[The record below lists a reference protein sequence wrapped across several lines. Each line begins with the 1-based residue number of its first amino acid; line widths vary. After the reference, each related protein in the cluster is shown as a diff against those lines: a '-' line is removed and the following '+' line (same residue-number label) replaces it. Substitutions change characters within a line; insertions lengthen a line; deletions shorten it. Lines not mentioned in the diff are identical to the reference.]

1 LGKPRE
7 CTNAMI
13 PSGTKNPAN
22 MPFRTK
28 IPQIGESI
36 PRWDAPDKVTGRVL
50 YSSDHYGDGLL
61 WAGAKRAPIPHGRI
75 KAIHVEN
82 AKAVSGVVAVLTHND
97 VKGTNRQ
104 GVIQKDQP
112 VLADQTVRHRGDAV
126 ALVVALDREILAK
139 AIDLITLDMEPLEAV
154 FDVEEAMKPGGVLVH
169 EGRPERNCLLK
180 GEIETGDGAKALE
193 ACDVVVEAVFRLPW
207 QEHAYLETESG
218 WAIFRAD
225 GRLEIVA
232 STQTPFRDRSEVAEA
247 LGLETGQVRIIAP
260 YCGGAF
266 GGKDGIT
273 VQSLL
278 GLAAL
283 HCPGR
288 PVKMW
293 LNREE
298 SFLSSSKRHPAR
310 LYYRL
315 GAMADGTFHA
325 LEARVVYDTGPYD
338 HLGGAVMAL
347 GLEHAG
353 GPYRI
358 PNTSLKAWAVYTNNP
373 VGGAFRGFGV
383 PQVAAA
389 MEQTVDM
396 LASRLSISPLDLR
409 LQNGVMRG
417 DRNPVGGTI
426 GGSTGLSQCLEKIKQ
441 SRLWTNREDWKRS
454 AGPFKRRG
462 VGVACAMHGVG
473 YGPVVP
479 DVANA
484 KIELSREGNFRI
496 FSGIVDMGQGNS
508 ATYLQIAGDLLNQD
522 VSQLELVLPDTD
534 RTLPSG
540 SASASR
546 TTYAFGNALI
556 GACEV
561 LMSRLMEKTAD
572 LLMEGG
578 PTELALLPGCVR
590 HLPTGKEIP
599 LTRIAEALDPAE
611 RIAVFRFR
619 APVSHEG
626 ITKDPVLR
634 IHGIPH
640 LIFSYGAHL
649 ACVEADELT
658 GVVEVKRYLAVSD
671 CGRILNPQTFEQQIH
686 GAVAQGLGYALC
698 EDFIVERGMVK
709 SEDLA
714 TYIIPG
720 ALDVPD
726 MHSMV
731 VECPEHT
738 GPFGLKGAG
747 EIAMDV
753 PLPAIAN
760 ALCDA
765 TGIRVF
771 SPPITPERVLD
782 AMAGKQ
788 SGEKEP

>member
-1 LGKPRE
+1 M
-7 CTNAMI
+7 NAL
-13 PSGTKNPAN
+13 
-22 MPFRTK
+22 FRRK
-28 IPQIGESI
+28 IPQIGEPI
-36 PRWDAPDKVTGRVL
+36 PRGDAPDKVTGRAL
-50 YSSDHYGDGLL
+50 YATDRYGPGLL

-75 KAIHVEN
+75 KAFHVER
-82 AKAVSGVVAVLTHND
+82 AKAVPGVVAVLTHKD
-97 VKGTNRQ
+97 VNGTNRQ

-112 VLADQTVRHRGDAV
+112 VLADQKVRHRGDAV
-126 ALVVALDREILAK
+126 AVVVAQDREILAR

-154 FDVEEAMKPGGVLVH
+154 FDAEEAMKQGSVLVH
-169 EGRPERNCLLK
+169 EGRPEGNCLLK
-180 GEIETGDGAKALE
+180 GEMETGKGAKALE

-207 QEHAYLETESG
+207 QEHAYLETEAG
-218 WAIFRAD
+218 WAIFRTD

-247 LGLETGQVRIIAP
+247 LGLEPEKVRIIAP

-293 LNREE
+293 LSREE

-310 LYYRL
+310 LDYRL

-325 LEARVVYDTGPYD
+325 LEARVLYDTGPYD

-358 PNTSLKAWAVYTNNP
+358 PNTNLKAWAVYTNNP

-396 LASRLSISPLDLR
+396 LASRLSISPLELR
-409 LQNGVMRG
+409 LRNGVMRG
-417 DRNPVGGTI
+417 DRNPVGGTLS
-426 GGSTGLSQCLEKIKQ
+426 GSTGLLQCLERIKQ
-441 SRLWTNREDWKRS
+441 SHLWSDREAWKRS

-462 VGVACAMHGVG
+462 VGVACAMHGMG
-473 YGPVVP
+473 YGSVVP

-484 KIELSREGNFRI
+484 KIELTRKGGFRI
-496 FSGIVDMGQGNS
+496 FSGIVDMGQGNGS
-508 ATYLQIAGDLLNQD
+508 TYLQIAGDLLNQD
-522 VSQLELVLPDTD
+522 MTRFELVLPDTD

-556 GACEV
+556 GACGM
-561 LMSRLMEKTAD
+561 LKKRLMEKTAD
-572 LLMEGG
+572 LLMAEG
-578 PTELALLPGCVR
+578 PTELALIPGRVR

-599 LTRIAEALDPAE
+599 LTRIAAALDLAE
-611 RIAVFRFR
+611 RIAVFRFQ
-619 APVSHEG
+619 APVSHEE

-634 IHGIPH
+634 LHGIPH

-649 ACVEADELT
+649 ACVEVDELT
-658 GVVEVKRYLAVSD
+658 GMVEVKRYMAVSD
-671 CGRILNPQTFEQQIH
+671 SGRILNPQTFEQQIH

-698 EDFIVERGMVK
+698 EDFIVKKGVVK
-709 SEDLA
+709 SQDLA

-726 MHSMV
+726 IESIV

-747 EIAMDV
+747 EIAMDA

-771 SPPITPERVLD
+771 SQPMTPERVLSV
-782 AMAGKQ
+782 MTCKQ
-788 SGEKEP
+788 SEEKRP